1 MKDNILNLKP
11 QVRFADK
18 QVCHKVA
25 EQHLKGHFYKVKGD
39 IRHPTFKK
47 REKKRNTRR
56 KVTPLRV

>member
-1 MKDNILNLKP
+1 MKDNILNLGP

-25 EQHLKGHFYKVKGD
+25 EQHKKGHFCKAKGD

-47 REKKRNTRR
+47 GEKKRNRRR